1 MDEVK
6 EKSLDNALLDQFDI
20 DKYTKLSTGL
30 VMVVQRQLLA
40 LAASTG
46 TPMELMD
53 REFLIE
59 QLCKVEV
66 TDAIRDRLKLPK
78 K

>member
-1 MDEVK
+1 MDEAK

-66 TDAIRDRLKLPK
+66 TDVIRDRLKLSK